1 MRVSSAFAVCLAI
14 STVLTVLSAS
24 ELHFVR
30 KRLFHRRSEPSLSSL
45 SATWKGSPSVQKGR
59 ISASAPCSPHCADRR
74 NLTIAVLAPQN
85 DSLPYALNK
94 ILPAIIYAA
103 SSIKVDPRFSAIANW
118 TIDVLHQ
125 DTGCSSAQG
134 PLAAF
139 DFYSEGAADVF
150 LGPLCPYVL
159 APVARYSTVWDI
171 PILTSAGQIDNFDTK
186 LPNYRLLTRMNGAYS
201 QVGNILLQIL
211 QKFDWHVVG
220 LLYHNFEDRT
230 KGNSNCFFTLAAVF
244 SKLGTRP
251 YHRGFDEMSPRVDYK
266 ALLQEISLSA
276 RSEYMCMYM
285 YNAKGKARTR
295 RRRRRLDLCPETANA
310 HANAIHACPR

>member
-1 MRVSSAFAVCLAI
+1 MRLKWLFGAVLAAC
-14 STVLTVLSAS
+14 VALAAS
-24 ELHFVR
+24 ELILR
-30 KRLFHRRSEPSLSSL
+30 KRLHRRSDLP
-45 SATWKGSPSVQKGR
+45 WKSNIGLQRGR
-59 ISASAPCSPHCADRR
+59 ISTSEACRPYCNEKR

-85 DSLPYALNK
+85 DSLPYSLNK
-94 ILPAIIYAA
+94 ILPAIIYAVH
-103 SSIKVDPRFSAIANW
+103 SIKSDPRFTAISNW
-118 TIDVLHQ
+118 TINVLHQ

-139 DFYSEGAADVF
+139 DFYNEGAADVF

-171 PILTSAGQIDNFDTK
+171 PILTSAGQIDNFDNK
-186 LPNYRLLTRMNGAYS
+186 FPHYRLLTRMNGAYS

-211 QKFDWHVVG
+211 KKFDWHVVG
-220 LLYHNFEDRT
+220 LLYHNFEDRN

-266 ALLQEISLSA
+266 ALLLEISLSA
-276 RSEYMCMYM
+276 RSE
-285 YNAKGKARTR
+285 
-295 RRRRRLDLCPETANA
+295 
-310 HANAIHACPR
+310 